1 MKTQQQRDEDNDDGA
16 ITTVGNSNT
25 ESIPLDL
32 TIEILKRLPAESIF
46 RFRCVSKQWCSITCS
61 RFFIDSFMSLSLS
74 RPRLLFCCGI
84 THWYNTYSNEN
95 PLICYSTP
103 LTLQESNN
111 LSLVLSKHD
120 MPDLRINSPDQLMES
135 CNSVRGILCISV
147 VGQQSR
153 HFFICNPTTRQ
164 VLRIPNEYQRCYMF
178 LGYDSRKDQYKILRR
193 VASHDESVEHS
204 VCTLERGQIQSSSF
218 SSWRHVVSNILYRYE
233 YSDVVCINGVV
244 YYAAW
249 KKTSSTSFVIVSFD
263 VEFERLLL
271 IEAPK
276 EEVKLDYR
284 LKLINYKGKLAL
296 FYVHN
301 DYSYILCVLDDIKKQ
316 IWLTKTGVLSSFCD
330 LSRNLIVE
338 TCGTTDAGEICVVS
352 PSNASELFFYD
363 LEKNSVRRRV
373 TVEGITEE
381 FRRCLFRSCDHVDN
395 IVSF

>member
-1 MKTQQQRDEDNDDGA
+1 MKTQQQRDEDNDDGS

-61 RFFIDSFMSLSLS
+61 RHFIDSFYVFVSVSTTFT
-74 RPRLLFCCGI
+74 RLL
-84 THWYNTYSNEN
+84 E
-95 PLICYSTP
+95 
-103 LTLQESNN
+103 
-111 LSLVLSKHD
+111 
-120 MPDLRINSPDQLMES
+120 
-135 CNSVRGILCISV
+135 
-147 VGQQSR
+147 
-153 HFFICNPTTRQ
+153 
-164 VLRIPNEYQRCYMF
+164 
-178 LGYDSRKDQYKILRR
+178 
-193 VASHDESVEHS
+193 
-204 VCTLERGQIQSSSF
+204 
-218 SSWRHVVSNILYRYE
+218 
-233 YSDVVCINGVV
+233 
-244 YYAAW
+244 
-249 KKTSSTSFVIVSFD
+249 KKSSTSFVIVSFD

-296 FYVHN
+296 FTVNN

-316 IWLTKTGVLSSFCD
+316 IWLTKSTGVLCPSFCD
-330 LSRNLIVE
+330 LSSWNFLVK
-338 TCGTTDAGEICVVS
+338 TCDTDAEEICFVS

-363 LEKNSVRRRV
+363 SKKNNVRRRV

-381 FRRCLFRSCDHVDN
+381 FRRRCFFRSCDHVDN